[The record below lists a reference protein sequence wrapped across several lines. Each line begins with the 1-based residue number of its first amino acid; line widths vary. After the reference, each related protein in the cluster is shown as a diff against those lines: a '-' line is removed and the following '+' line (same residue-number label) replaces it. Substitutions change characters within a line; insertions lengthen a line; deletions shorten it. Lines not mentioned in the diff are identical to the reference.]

1 MKFSESWFAI
11 KDNISSNVTSDNNLS
26 LIQQL
31 SIWYEIVFCIS
42 FKNTREKELLRISW
56 KLKNILMGVT
66 FYLVSKVGM

>member
-11 KDNISSNVTSDNNLS
+11 KDNISPNVTSDNNLS
-26 LIQQL
+26 FIQQL

>member
-42 FKNTREKELLRISW
+42 FNNTREKELLRISW
-56 KLKNILMGVT
+56 KLKNTLMGVT

>member
-56 KLKNILMGVT
+56 KLKNTLMGVT